1 MEITSYKAQFAV
13 DFIDLPAAAQ
23 NDNARWE
30 TFQIAFLNN
39 ESRFGIDVKSRQIAW
54 SFTAA
59 MDAFTDSR
67 INPGYPHTFVSIN
80 MDEAAEKIRY
90 LKQIR
95 EATDQPVRPKI
106 VRDSITSVEFE
117 DGSRFTSHPCRPVR
131 GTAGT
136 RVYLDEMAHYRLGLD
151 REIYTAALP
160 AGIKGNGYIRI
171 GSSPLG
177 AKGLFWEIATES
189 MKKWTGFE
197 GNRRFI
203 PWWQVKAFCIDVK
216 AARLVAPEMPTWERV
231 HQLGTPELIDIFE
244 NMFLEDFQ
252 QEFECAWMD
261 EVTAWITWEMIKAV
275 QDENLLHFTAKSV
288 DEALALIPR
297 IRDAMSAGKVED
309 VVCGGIDVGR
319 KHDKTEF
326 IILGKG
332 SLGHLPVRVM
342 ITLSNVKYD
351 DQENCFYELIT
362 RLPFTQVLI
371 DQNGIGAQLA
381 ENLERRTGK
390 AAGVDFTNQSKELW
404 AVEARLQ
411 VERLRTPLPL
421 DRDLAY
427 QIHSIKK
434 MITGSN
440 NVVFDVERNA
450 EHHADKFWAW
460 ALGLYAGGA
469 GGVSTQVVV
478 GRNPLGRNFRG

>member
-1 MEITSYKAQFAV
+1 MDLNSLKAQFAV
-13 DFIDLPAAAQ
+13 EFVDLPAAAQ
-23 NDNARWE
+23 NDKARWE
-30 TFQIAFLNN
+30 TFQIQFLNN
-39 ESRFGIDVKSRQIAW
+39 QSRFGIDVKSRQIAW

-59 MDAFTDSR
+59 MDAFCDSR
-67 INPGYPHTFVSIN
+67 IDPGFPHVFVSIN
-80 MDEAAEKIRY
+80 MDEATEKIRY
-90 LKQIR
+90 LKSIW
-95 EATDQPVRPKI
+95 EACDQPARPKI
-106 VRDSITSVEFE
+106 VRDSVTYIEFD
-117 DGSRFTSHPCRPVR
+117 DGSRFISHPCRPVR
-131 GTAGT
+131 GKAGT
-136 RVYLDEMAHYRLGLD
+136 RIYLDEMAHYRLGLD

-160 AGIKGNGYIRI
+160 ASIKGSGYIRI

-177 AKGLFWEIATES
+177 AKGLFWEIATEGL
-189 MKKWTGFE
+189 KKWPGFD

-203 PWWQVKAFCIDVK
+203 PWWLVKAFSRDVK
-216 AARLVAPEMPTWERV
+216 VSKVLAPQMTTWERV
-231 HQLGTPELIDIFE
+231 HELGTPELIDIFE

-275 QDENLLHFTAKSV
+275 QDENLLHYKASNV
-288 DEALALIPR
+288 DEALALIPK
-297 IRDAMSAGKVED
+297 IIDSIVAGGIESVL
-309 VVCGGIDVGR
+309 CGGVDIGR

-326 IILGKG
+326 YILGKG
-332 SLGHLPVRVM
+332 QLGHLPVRAM

-351 DQENCFYELIT
+351 DQENCMYELIT

-390 AAGVDFTNQSKELW
+390 AAGVDFTNATKELW

-411 VERLRTPLPL
+411 IERLRTPLPV

-434 MITGSN
+434 LVTGSN

-460 ALGLYAGGA
+460 ALALYAGGA
-469 GGVSTQVVV
+469 GLAGTQVQV
-478 GRNPLGRNFRG
+478 GKNPLGTGYRG